1 MVQLGSLTIDGIQPW
16 VDILHPSR
24 HIPPLYIH
32 EAVDAKIRES
42 VKKATNAK
50 FKTFLTKVLKFAIS
64 SEDTQEA
71 RVEAARRIIRYLGN
85 HEQAFDFLTDEATAG
100 DSVREWLQKRVSR
113 RQDILMIVR
122 TDTFVNAN
130 VLSGHVINHSME
142 SDASFSPS
150 QAIPGLSA
158 LGDVAGVGVTF
169 EAKRER
175 EVSDRFHAVGD
186 RIYAVEYRKVSWTW
200 LKQAQDRLD
209 AVGKIFRSLQPT
221 PWTRGGGAEEEK
233 MEGVLMMVEHE
244 GPRFTEEELED
255 EDMESC
261 IEIEGEDEVEYIF
274 DVEPGDEPEEGSD

>member
-1 MVQLGSLTIDGIQPW
+1 M
-16 VDILHPSR
+16 
-24 HIPPLYIH
+24 
-32 EAVDAKIRES
+32 
-42 VKKATNAK
+42 
-50 FKTFLTKVLKFAIS
+50 LKFAIS

-71 RVEAARRIIRYLGN
+71 RIEAVRRIICYLGN

-100 DSVREWLQKRVSR
+100 DSVQEWLQKRVSR

-122 TDTFVNAN
+122 TDTVVNAN
-130 VLSGHVINHSME
+130 VLSGHGINHSME

-158 LGDVAGVGVTF
+158 LGDVAGAGVTF
-169 EAKRER
+169 GTKRER

-186 RIYAVEYRKVSWTW
+186 GVCAVECRKVSWSW
-200 LKQAQDRLD
+200 LEQAQDHMD

-244 GPRFTEEELED
+244 GPQFTEEELED

-261 IEIEGEDEVEYIF
+261 IELEDEGEVEYVF
-274 DVEPGDEPEEGSD
+274 DIEPGDEPEEGSD